1 MVYPGAKNPVA
12 GSSTSFDLEIRE
24 LHVTAVPWVL
34 LEVFLGGKNEIHK
47 TNNYLNFLD
56 HDLMDH

>member
-34 LEVFLGGKNEIHK
+34 LEVFLGKKKGNPQN
-47 TNNYLNFLD
+47 NNYLNFLD
-56 HDLMDH
+56 HDMMDH

>member
-12 GSSTSFDLEIRE
+12 GSSTSFDLKIRE
-24 LHVTAVPWVL
+24 LHVTAVPWVV
-34 LEVFLGGKNEIHK
+34 LEVFWGKKGISQN
-47 TNNYLNFLD
+47 NNYLSFLD

>member
-34 LEVFLGGKNEIHK
+34 LEVFLGEKKRKSTKQQLPEFPGS
-47 TNNYLNFLD
+47 
-56 HDLMDH
+56 

>member
-34 LEVFLGGKNEIHK
+34 LEVFLGGKMKSTKQQLPE
-47 TNNYLNFLD
+47 FPRS
-56 HDLMDH
+56 

>member
-1 MVYPGAKNPVA
+1 MVYAGAKNPVA

-34 LEVFLGGKNEIHK
+34 LEVFEGKKGNPQNKQPPE
-47 TNNYLNFLD
+47 LPRS
-56 HDLMDH
+56 

>member
-34 LEVFLGGKNEIHK
+34 LEVFWGKKGISQN
-47 TNNYLNFLD
+47 NNYLNFLE

>member
-34 LEVFLGGKNEIHK
+34 LEVFLGEKKGNPQNKQLPE
-47 TNNYLNFLD
+47 FPRS
-56 HDLMDH
+56 